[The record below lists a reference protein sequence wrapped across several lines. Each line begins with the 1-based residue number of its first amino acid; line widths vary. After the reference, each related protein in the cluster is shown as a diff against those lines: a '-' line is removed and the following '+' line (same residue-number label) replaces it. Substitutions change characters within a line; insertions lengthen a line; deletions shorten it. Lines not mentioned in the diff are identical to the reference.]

1 MRNTGGSSMGRKQVL
16 LVVAVLA
23 ALFAWQAMG
32 VAVGAEEIPRMTKEE
47 LRPLLGNPDVVII
60 DVRIEWGNSPTK
72 VAGAVHE
79 NPETVADWS
88 FKYPKEKRIVLYC
101 S

>member
-1 MRNTGGSSMGRKQVL
+1 MGRKQVL

-23 ALFAWQAMG
+23 ALFAWQAIG
-32 VAVGAEEIPRMTKEE
+32 VAAGAEEIPRMTKEE
-47 LRPLLGNPDVVII
+47 LKPLLGNPDVVIL
-60 DVRIEWGNSPTK
+60 DVRFEWGDSPTK
-72 VAGAVHE
+72 IAGAVHE
-79 NPETVADWS
+79 NPEKVADWS

>member
-1 MRNTGGSSMGRKQVL
+1 MGRKQVVL
-16 LVVAVLA
+16 IVAIVA

-32 VAVGAEEIPRMTKEE
+32 LAAGEEQIPRMTKEE
-47 LRPLLGNPDVVII
+47 LKPLLGTPEVVVL
-60 DVRIEWGNSPTK
+60 DVRFEGGNAPMK
-72 VAGAVHE
+72 IAGAVHE
-79 NPETVADWS
+79 NLEKVADWS